1 MNMLQ
6 AYQREPSRVL
16 KNVDRWTCVG
26 KVEGHGW
33 ICTHGD
39 GLYAVN
45 FQRLYEIILYSR
57 MLNQHH
63 LPSVSRS
70 DPIVLNERLR
80 IHKLV
85 NLELSMIQLV
95 ILQVFGKLS
104 IVGLAY

>member
-1 MNMLQ
+1 MDMLQ

-16 KNVDRWTCVG
+16 KNVGRWTCVG

-33 ICTHGD
+33 ICAHGD

-45 FQRLYEIILYSR
+45 FQRLYEMILYSR
-57 MLNQHH
+57 MLNQHY

-70 DPIVLNERLR
+70 DPLVLTERLH
-80 IHKLV
+80 IDKLI
-85 NLELSMIQLV
+85 NQELLIIQFV